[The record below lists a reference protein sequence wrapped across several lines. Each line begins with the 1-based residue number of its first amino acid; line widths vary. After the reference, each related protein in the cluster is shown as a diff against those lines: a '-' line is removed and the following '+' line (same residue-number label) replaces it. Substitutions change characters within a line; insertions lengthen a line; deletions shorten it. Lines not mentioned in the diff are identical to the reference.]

1 MNARIARVWG
11 VAREHLEQTG
21 IEKSAIAA
29 LDAHFRGEDATFAS
43 EVAKTPSSVDPEALE
58 HRNLAMGLSAA
69 LIQHVYN
76 SKVESLR
83 EFADAAALECN
94 RLHVSVFNRTPF
106 NQ

>member
-1 MNARIARVWG
+1 M
-11 VAREHLEQTG
+11 AREHLEQTG

-29 LDAHFRGEDATFAS
+29 LDAHFRGGETAS
-43 EVAKTPSSVDPEALE
+43 SLEAVQSPSSADSEALE

-106 NQ
+106 NK

>member
-1 MNARIARVWG
+1 MNVRIARIWG
-11 VAREHLEQTG
+11 VARKHLEETG

-29 LDAHFRGEDATFAS
+29 LDAHFQGGDTTSDLEAAHS
-43 EVAKTPSSVDPEALE
+43 PSSVDSEALE

-69 LIQHVYN
+69 LIQHIYN
-76 SKVESLR
+76 SKLELLR

-106 NQ
+106 NK

>member
-1 MNARIARVWG
+1 MNVRIARTWA
-11 VAREHLEQTG
+11 VARQHLEQTS

-29 LDAHFRGEDATFAS
+29 LDSHFNGGDTISTPEDGQ
-43 EVAKTPSSVDPEALE
+43 TPSSVDSKALE

-76 SKVESLR
+76 SNVESLR

-94 RLHVSVFNRTPF
+94 RLHVSVFKAKPF
-106 NQ
+106 NL

>member
-1 MNARIARVWG
+1 MNARITRIWG

-29 LDAHFRGEDATFAS
+29 LDAHFRGGDTTADLEAVQS
-43 EVAKTPSSVDPEALE
+43 PSLADSEALE

-94 RLHVSVFNRTPF
+94 RLHVSVFNRAPF
-106 NQ
+106 KL